1 MDILDCQDC
10 RTTMLV
16 GLLQLRLS
24 FRTTSCM
31 ASTGIYCAALCTL
44 RCCTLVHI
52 HPKLH
57 RANDF
62 PRHINRTHHPQ
73 RRQEP
78 SMESHH
84 TSKRRAMAAAEDRLS
99 GLPDDLLHSILRGLP
114 LKHAARTSAL
124 SRWWARQ
131 WLRALASSPAIDFTD
146 RDFARGQP
154 PARAAATVSR
164 YLKLH
169 AEYGAPLSVFRVA
182 LGSGDAAGA
191 FGRDVVGWVAAAVAR
206 GARDV
211 EVEVDLQTQWQG
223 AGSDLGGSAFL
234 ELPGDLFLAKNA
246 LERLALG
253 GFGLRAVPP
262 GAAGLAGL
270 RSLSLSDADV
280 TDQAVRAMVS
290 NCGALESLSLRRCR
304 HLTSVRIAGEKLR
317 VLELVGCLAVRKQQ
331 VAAPA
336 LESFAF
342 HGDVVCSSD
351 PDEDDAAAV
360 HFGDTPALRDAYLSH
375 LDSGDYDDD
384 RHDFAYPNFLECI
397 AHANIL
403 TLCSVGLL
411 HIDVSRG
418 FAIGFDAPNL
428 QELQLLMP
436 SLRDDD
442 VERVSACF
450 EFIVF
455 PILDRL
461 FIRLLGE
468 PADASGAAASPAAAG
483 DDKPDIVPN
492 VDILLDHLTLVKV
505 VNIRG
510 TRCELRLLR
519 FLMNRAPAL
528 EQLVLVTVEEEG
540 ALGGEEMEAIQTRV
554 LAMRTASPEARVT
567 VCRPGEDGSRNPA
580 HRKLYHEQ

>member
-1 MDILDCQDC
+1 
-10 RTTMLV
+10 
-16 GLLQLRLS
+16 
-24 FRTTSCM
+24 M
-31 ASTGIYCAALCTL
+31 AA
-44 RCCTLVHI
+44 
-52 HPKLH
+52 
-57 RANDF
+57 
-62 PRHINRTHHPQ
+62 
-73 RRQEP
+73 
-78 SMESHH
+78 
-84 TSKRRAMAAAEDRLS
+84 AAAEDRLS

-124 SRWWARQ
+124 SRWWARR

-146 RDFARGQP
+146 RGFARGQP

-164 YLKLH
+164 CLGLH
-169 AEYGAPLSVFRVA
+169 AEYGAPLDVFRVA
-182 LGSGDAAGA
+182 LGSDDAASS
-191 FGRDVVGWVAAAVAR
+191 FGQDVVGWVAAAVAR

-211 EVEVDLQTQWQG
+211 EVDLAQRQR
-223 AGSDLGGSAFL
+223 ADNDHGSSTFL

-270 RSLSLSDADV
+270 RSLSLSHADV
-280 TDQAVRAMVS
+280 TDQAVQAVVS
-290 NCGALESLSLRRCR
+290 NCVALESLSLRRCR

-317 VLELVGCLAVRKQQ
+317 VLELVRCPAVRRLQ

-342 HGDVVCSSD
+342 HGDIVCSSD
-351 PDEDDAAAV
+351 PDDAV
-360 HFGDTPALRDAYLSH
+360 HFGATPALRDAYLSH
-375 LDSGDYDDD
+375 LGSGDYDDD

-411 HIDVSRG
+411 HIEVSRG

-436 SLRDDD
+436 SLGDDD

-461 FIRLLGE
+461 FIRCSSSSAQYLRRSILKPPTRVQCQCSPAEFVLLKLQLLAGE
-468 PADASGAAASPAAAG
+468 PADASGAAASPAAG
-483 DDKPDIVPN
+483 EDEPDIVPN
-492 VDILLDHLTLVKV
+492 VDILLDHLTLIKV

-528 EQLVLVTVEEEG
+528 EQLLLVTVEEEG
-540 ALGGEEMEAIQTRV
+540 ALGDEEMKVIQMRV
-554 LAMRTASPEARVT
+554 SAMRTASPEARVT
-567 VCRPGEDGSRNPA
+567 VCRPGEDGRRNPA
-580 HRKLYHEQ
+580 HTKFYHEE

>member
-1 MDILDCQDC
+1 
-10 RTTMLV
+10 
-16 GLLQLRLS
+16 
-24 FRTTSCM
+24 
-31 ASTGIYCAALCTL
+31 
-44 RCCTLVHI
+44 
-52 HPKLH
+52 
-57 RANDF
+57 
-62 PRHINRTHHPQ
+62 
-73 RRQEP
+73 
-78 SMESHH
+78 MESHH
-84 TSKRRAMAAAEDRLS
+84 TSKRGAMAAAEDRLS

-317 VLELVGCLAVRKQQ
+317 VLELVGCLAVRKLQ

-411 HIDVSRG
+411 VRTSY
-418 FAIGFDAPNL
+418 PN
-428 QELQLLMP
+428 
-436 SLRDDD
+436 
-442 VERVSACF
+442 
-450 EFIVF
+450 
-455 PILDRL
+455 RL
-461 FIRLLGE
+461 
-468 PADASGAAASPAAAG
+468 
-483 DDKPDIVPN
+483 N
-492 VDILLDHLTLVKV
+492 Q
-505 VNIRG
+505 
-510 TRCELRLLR
+510 
-519 FLMNRAPAL
+519 FLH
-528 EQLVLVTVEEEG
+528 TKS
-540 ALGGEEMEAIQTRV
+540 T
-554 LAMRTASPEARVT
+554 
-567 VCRPGEDGSRNPA
+567 
-580 HRKLYHEQ
+580 